1 MVHEWF
7 NGRLLAACLL
17 AALCSLCT
25 TGCSDGVSD
34 SPSSAEELG
43 LMYIEE
49 EPAAPDFTL
58 PTMTG
63 GEITLSELQGT
74 AVVLNFWA
82 VKCPPCTEEL
92 PYFDTVAR
100 DYADQATIIAV
111 NVMESAS
118 KVQQFF
124 GDGEIHFTVALDGSG
139 QVTSS
144 YGIRFTPTTF
154 FIDSHGLVRYA
165 KIGPFASERE
175 LEASIDILL
184 NP

>member
-1 MVHEWF
+1 
-7 NGRLLAACLL
+7 
-17 AALCSLCT
+17 
-25 TGCSDGVSD
+25 
-34 SPSSAEELG
+34 
-43 LMYIEE
+43 MYIEE

-74 AVVLNFWA
+74 SVVLNFWA

-100 DYADQATIIAV
+100 DYADKATIIAV

-139 QVTSS
+139 QVTSN

-165 KIGPFASERE
+165 KIGSFTSERE

>member
-1 MVHEWF
+1 MAHERF
-7 NGRLLAACLL
+7 NHRLLGVCLL
-17 AALCSLCT
+17 AALCSLYVA
-25 TGCSDGVSD
+25 GCSDSGSG
-34 SPSSAEELG
+34 SASSAEELG
-43 LMYIEE
+43 LMYLEE

-58 PTMTG
+58 PTLTG
-63 GEITLSELQGT
+63 AEITLSDLHGT

-92 PYFDTVAR
+92 PYFDTVAQQYT
-100 DYADQATIIAV
+100 DEATIIAV
-111 NVMESAS
+111 NVLESTS

-124 GDGEIHFTVALDGSG
+124 GDGEVHFTVALDGSG

-165 KIGPFASERE
+165 KVGPFASVQE
-175 LEASIDILL
+175 LEASIDVLL
-184 NP
+184 NT

>member
-1 MVHEWF
+1 MAYRWSD
-7 NGRLLAACLL
+7 GRLLIACLL

-43 LMYIEE
+43 LIEIEE
-49 EPAAPDFTL
+49 ETAAPDFTL

-63 GEITLSELQGT
+63 AEITLSELHGT

-82 VKCPPCTEEL
+82 VKCPPCTEEM
-92 PYFDTVAR
+92 PYFDTVAKQ
-100 DYADQATIIAV
+100 YADEATIIAV
-111 NVMESAS
+111 NVLESAS

-124 GDGEIHFTVALDGSG
+124 GDSEVHFTVALDGSG

-154 FIDSHGLVRYA
+154 FIDSQGLVRYA
-165 KIGPFASERE
+165 KVGPFASEQE
-175 LEASIDILL
+175 LEASMDMLL
-184 NP
+184 NT